1 MILLPLSL
9 RSNSPAGWLEPSMLT
24 KFLAGYS
31 CLCLFVAWE
40 WKFAPV
46 KLIPIRVIMDR
57 TVLGS
62 CLLCF
67 IGFAAFK

>member
-1 MILLPLSL
+1 
-9 RSNSPAGWLEPSMLT
+9 MLT